1 MVKFCFRIRESK
13 FAILLTHIREQK
25 RTRNC
30 GSAFVAK
37 IFAILLLQSA

>member
-1 MVKFCFRIRESK
+1 MVKTCFCANKSK

-30 GSAFVAK
+30 GVAK